1 MESTENQQ
9 PTSTYMKL
17 EHPNDDQENNIE
29 NKESSQI
36 VNQLMREK
44 KALQLMINS
53 LCTLIFILLVSETL
67 NLTLIG
73 LDITSGYSCGPFV
86 ICIITMVAY
95 LWMSSA
101 YIYNAKNDQVSC
113 TSNQVPIIIS
123 YGIFPFLGKPLQT

>member
-1 MESTENQQ
+1 ME

-29 NKESSQI
+29 NKESSQ
-36 VNQLMREK
+36 VNQLKREK

-67 NLTLIG
+67 NLTLIS
-73 LDITSGYSCGPFV
+73 LEITPEYSCGPFV

-101 YIYNAKNDQVSC
+101 YIYNAKKDQVSC
-113 TSNQVPIIIS
+113 T
-123 YGIFPFLGKPLQT
+123 